1 MRLRSIAVLSAAV
14 GALAAGL
21 VAVAQPPAETR
32 DPNKQGYK
40 PAFAGQT
47 RAPNMTTDTK
57 FEIKEV
63 AKGIVSPF
71 GVEFLPNGK
80 FIVTERLAGQFRIID
95 KDGKVSEPI
104 KNGVPEVA
112 ARGQGGLLD
121 VVLDPNYATNQIIYW
136 SYSEPQTDGT
146 NNTAVAKGKLVDG
159 AQPKIENIQVIY
171 HQKPAMASPL
181 HFGSRLVFAK
191 DGTLFVTQGERS
203 ILPGR
208 VQAQDLKSG
217 LGKIVRINTDGSIPK
232 DNPYV
237 GNKDGALPE
246 IWSYGHRN
254 MQGAA
259 LNPATGALWT
269 SEHGPRGGDE
279 INVPQPG
286 RNYGWPVV
294 SYGVN
299 YDGTPVGTGQ
309 QKAPG
314 MEDPIHQ
321 WTPVIAASGMAFY
334 TADAVP
340 GWKGNLFSGG
350 LVCRCV
356 VRLELDGTRVTREE
370 RLFGELGQRI
380 RDVRQGP
387 DGALYLLTDEDRG
400 ELLRVVPAGRG

>member
-1 MRLRSIAVLSAAV
+1 MRTAVLA
-14 GALAAGL
+14 ALAATLMGCAGAGATERTIRTEKATLRVTTVAGGL
-21 VAVAQPPAETR
+21 EHPWGMA
-32 DPNKQGYK
+32 
-40 PAFAGQT
+40 
-47 RAPNMTTDTK
+47 
-57 FEIKEV
+57 
-63 AKGIVSPF
+63 
-71 GVEFLPNGK
+71 FLPGGGML
-80 FIVTERLAGQFRIID
+80 VTERPGRLRLVSAAGA
-95 KDGKVSEPI
+95 VSEPVA
-104 KNGVPEVA
+104 GVPRVD

-121 VVLDPNYATNQIIYW
+121 VALDPDFGRNRLVYL
-136 SYSEPQTDGT
+136 SFSEPGEGG
-146 NNTAVAKGKLVDG
+146 NSTAVARGALNEDG
-159 AQPKIENIQVIY
+159 RSLRDVRVIFS
-171 HQKPAMASPL
+171 QKPKVQSRL
-181 HFGSRLVFAK
+181 HFGSRLVFDRA
-191 DGTLFVTQGERS
+191 GNLFVTLGERS
-203 ILPGR
+203 EPQFR
-208 VQAQDLKSG
+208 TRAQDLDSHF
-217 LGKIVRINTDGSIPK
+217 GKVVRIRPDGSVPK
-232 DNPYV
+232 DNPFV
-237 GNKDGALPE
+237 GKAGALPE

-314 MEDPIHQ
+314 MEDPIYQ

-340 GWKGNLFSGG
+340 GWKGSLFNGG

-356 VRLELDGTRVTREE
+356 VRLELDGTRVTHEE

-400 ELLRVVPAGRG
+400 ELLRVAPAGRG